1 MKIITINNQSAQPK
15 YKQIVLSVEM
25 AIAEKRLKRED
36 KLPSVNKVSLEFS
49 ISRDTVLLAY
59 EELKKRGIIYAVLG
73 KGYYVKSVEFT
84 LEQRIFLLFDEL
96 NTFKEDLYNSFLSH
110 VNKNFQIDIFFHHFN
125 LEMFKKLVDESK
137 GNYSKFILMP
147 SNLEIPGDVVAS
159 LPLNDT
165 YVLDQTNELFKEF
178 PAVYQDFVTD
188 MYDALTLGLEKI
200 KQYSELILIFPG
212 EKEPVR
218 MVNGFVKFCLEN
230 DCAHQ
235 VVSSFESDT
244 IRNGSL
250 FIIPN
255 DRHLVNVIEQAKL
268 QNLVLGLDYGIISYN
283 DTPLKKVVEN
293 GITTISTDF
302 KAMGRILANM
312 INTNSKSSVKN
323 NATLIL
329 RNSL

>member
-1 MKIITINNQSAQPK
+1 
-15 YKQIVLSVEM
+15 
-25 AIAEKRLKRED
+25 
-36 KLPSVNKVSLEFS
+36 
-49 ISRDTVLLAY
+49 
-59 EELKKRGIIYAVLG
+59 ELKKRGIIYAVLG

-96 NTFKEDLYNSFLSH
+96 NTFKEDLYNSFLAH

-137 GNYSKFILMP
+137 GNYSKFIIMP
-147 SNLEIPGDVVAS
+147 SNLKIPVDVVAS
-159 LPLNDT
+159 LPVNDT
-165 YVLDQTNELFKEF
+165 YVLDQTNDLFKEF

-212 EKEPVR
+212 EKEPVG
-218 MVNGFVKFCLEN
+218 MVDGFVKFCLEN

-235 VVSSFESDT
+235 VVSSFESDA
-244 IRNGSL
+244 IRKGSL

-312 INTNSKSSVKN
+312 INTNSKLRVKN

>member
-1 MKIITINNQSAQPK
+1 
-15 YKQIVLSVEM
+15 M
-25 AIAEKRLKRED
+25 AIAEKRLKRDD

-73 KGYYVKSVEFT
+73 KGYYVKSVAFT

-96 NTFKEDLYNSFLSH
+96 NAFKEDLYTSFLYH

-125 LEMFKKLVDESK
+125 LEMFKKLVEESK
-137 GNYSKFILMP
+137 GNYSKYIIMP
-147 SNLEIPGDVVAS
+147 SNIEIPLDVVKS

-165 YVLDQTNELFKEF
+165 YILDQTNEMFKAF

-200 KQYSELILIFPG
+200 KKYAELILIFPG
-212 EKEPVR
+212 EKEPIG
-218 MVNGFVKFCLEN
+218 MVDGFVNFCEEN
-230 DCAHQ
+230 HCTHK
-235 VVSSFESDT
+235 VVSTFEHED
-244 IRNGSL
+244 IRKGSL

-255 DRHLVNVIEQAKL
+255 DRHLVNVIEQAKF

-283 DTPLKKVVEN
+283 DTSLKKVVEN

-302 KAMGRILANM
+302 NDMGKILAHM
-312 INTNSKSSVKN
+312 INTNAKLNVKN
-323 NATLIL
+323 NSKLIL